1 MMEAQEVFGSSGVT
15 SSMVF
20 PSARQVCLPQEFSV
34 VAAAPCAGDIKHPLA
49 GHSLVGISG

>member
-1 MMEAQEVFGSSGVT
+1 MEAQEVFGSSGVT